1 MGGEVVK
8 CFAHN
13 SIYWIAVLFAC
24 ASSLSSDGQRWITLT
39 CSIATECG
47 SPSGAKIS
55 LINLDGNP
63 DHRHD
68 TISPPSGIVR
78 IDNVLHGF
86 YDLYVAFDSFQVYQA
101 NSFSI
106 HSDTTIHILLKESC
120 PPPTGIHYNPNT
132 CYTWWDPPIFCTNT
146 IFSEGFESG
155 SIPSGWTYE
164 YMNDTVDWIV
174 HSGSPSGFPN
184 YSISGD
190 FNTCITN
197 GNATTILITPELD
210 LSSSVQSELVFWHTQ
225 AGDSVQDQLNIYYKT
240 ANTAQWQL
248 LVEYYAPQNNWIR
261 HRIPL
266 PSLSDSYSIGFAGN
280 VHAGGLGICL
290 DDIQILSADTN
301 SGEAH
306 RCFEGYDIYMDG
318 LLMATISD
326 PFLTLTDP
334 LLGINWVGVSTHC
347 SFTSSIIIELVFLY
361 YPCEV
366 FAQPVN
372 LTLTVESMAALLHWD
387 PPERKPEEKQHV
399 ENELHNR
406 MRDTQGLKYDDF
418 ELAGYNIW
426 RNGKI
431 INAYVDTNT
440 FYSDTVSPG
449 GIYYYSVTAV
459 YDFGQSCLIEPPLEA
474 VMGAKLNTPQ
484 GLMAQVLD
492 NQDVLIT
499 WNPPDPY
506 TGEWIA
512 WDDGEYFGRVGL
524 NGATTWYNAL
534 MFAPADLISFDG
546 RYLTKARFVPSDVE
560 NICDFTLKVWTGEN
574 AANEVVSQP
583 VGALIQHTY
592 NTVMLNNP
600 IMIDAS
606 QKLYIGFEMVQ
617 AAAGYPAG
625 RDEFTNNDGKG
636 NLLSFDAIEWEAL
649 SVYGIGGD
657 WNIQGWVALEVA
669 NYAPAAPLVKKVV
682 QNSGDLAFETVKT
695 DQIATAPAENRGL
708 IGYNLWRN
716 GTKFTYVSAPDTVCT
731 DSNLYPEYYKYYVSA
746 VYDEGESFPEGPAYV
761 TIVGT
766 GDLGGNVFDHETGI
780 PLMDATVVVQG
791 NLHGTTGFEGS
802 YMIEDIPEGTYDVTC
817 EAYGYLMNTISDVVI
832 EYQETTVLNFK
843 MEKDSLVNMPVYDSR
858 GNEVRVYP
866 NPLRNYLNIESEGN
880 FREIYLV
887 NCLGRVI
894 MKEDITYRKQ
904 IQIKTSGLAEGV
916 YFIKCYTIEGNMIVK
931 KIVLLR

>member
-1 MGGEVVK
+1 
-8 CFAHN
+8 
-13 SIYWIAVLFAC
+13 
-24 ASSLSSDGQRWITLT
+24 
-39 CSIATECG
+39 
-47 SPSGAKIS
+47 
-55 LINLDGNP
+55 
-63 DHRHD
+63 
-68 TISPPSGIVR
+68 
-78 IDNVLHGF
+78 
-86 YDLYVAFDSFQVYQA
+86 
-101 NSFSI
+101 
-106 HSDTTIHILLKESC
+106 
-120 PPPTGIHYNPNT
+120 
-132 CYTWWDPPIFCTNT
+132 
-146 IFSEGFESG
+146 
-155 SIPSGWTYE
+155 
-164 YMNDTVDWIV
+164 
-174 HSGSPSGFPN
+174 
-184 YSISGD
+184 
-190 FNTCITN
+190 
-197 GNATTILITPELD
+197 
-210 LSSSVQSELVFWHTQ
+210 
-225 AGDSVQDQLNIYYKT
+225 
-240 ANTAQWQL
+240 
-248 LVEYYAPQNNWIR
+248 
-261 HRIPL
+261 
-266 PSLSDSYSIGFAGN
+266 
-280 VHAGGLGICL
+280 
-290 DDIQILSADTN
+290 
-301 SGEAH
+301 
-306 RCFEGYDIYMDG
+306 
-318 LLMATISD
+318 
-326 PFLTLTDP
+326 
-334 LLGINWVGVSTHC
+334 
-347 SFTSSIIIELVFLY
+347 
-361 YPCEV
+361 
-366 FAQPVN
+366 
-372 LTLTVESMAALLHWD
+372 
-387 PPERKPEEKQHV
+387 
-399 ENELHNR
+399 

-426 RNGKI
+426 RNGEK

-512 WDDGEYFGRVGL
+512 WDDGIYFGRIGL
-524 NGATTWYNAL
+524 AGITEPTSWYAAARFPVTDLLPYNGMYLTEIRFVAAVATT
-534 MFAPADLISFDG
+534 ISS
-546 RYLTKARFVPSDVE
+546 YT
-560 NICDFTLKVWTGEN
+560 IKVWYGED
-574 AANEVVSQP
+574 AAFEVVSQLVPNP
-583 VGALIQHTY
+583 VINCW
-592 NTVMLNNP
+592 NTAVLDDP
-600 IMIDAS
+600 YLIDAT
-606 QKLYIGFEMVQ
+606 QELWFGVEYTQV
-617 AAAGYPAG
+617 ADGYPAG

-780 PLMDATVVVQG
+780 PLTDATVVVQG
-791 NLHGTTGFEGS
+791 NLYGTTGFEGS

-817 EAYGYLMNTISDVVI
+817 EAYGYLINTISDVVI

-887 NCLGRVI
+887 DYLGRVI
-894 MKEDITYRKQ
+894 MKEDNTYRKQ
-904 IQIKTSGLAEGV
+904 IQIKTTGLAEGV
-916 YFIKCYTIEGNMIVK
+916 YFIQCYTMEGNMIVK